1 VQRAARLA
9 GRARGATM
17 PALAQLL
24 RAASAQGAPFEPR
37 AACAIAVRI
46 CDVLDAPHGGLAPS
60 AIHIS
65 WEGAI
70 TLPSRARA
78 PSAVLAYM
86 APERLAGHPPSTR
99 SDVHA
104 LALILCEMVVGRP
117 LPRDAVER
125 AVRTGARDLFLE
137 EDVPVELINVI
148 ERATSRDPRDRHATA
163 REMSAW
169 LTLAEDESGGPMSN
183 DDLADWLSRRFPRDL
198 SAHSIHPTSRTPRRL
213 LLGAAALAIS
223 AVAVG
228 VAMAQL
234 AGPFDESKPSAV
246 APMNAPDRAAVM
258 VDGARSAERGAG
270 SAERGA
276 AVMVER
282 HPPPQPVEAHVA
294 APGARANAD
303 ATAASAEHHRA
314 ERRARRRRTQADLS
328 SPPSNMEGRSPS
340 PTQAGAEQKA
350 ATCPMPMS
358 AGSRPGTRPP
368 AGPASTGAPP
378 ASDLGRAASRRT
390 QDAKSPSG
398 APP

>member
-1 VQRAARLA
+1 
-9 GRARGATM
+9 M

-24 RAASAQGAPFEPR
+24 RAASAQGVPFEPR

-46 CDVLDAPHGGLAPS
+46 CDQLDAPHGGLAPS

-65 WEGAI
+65 WEGAV

-86 APERLAGHPPSTR
+86 APERLAGHPPSPR

-104 LALILCEMVVGRP
+104 LAMILCEMVVGRP
-117 LPRDAVER
+117 LPRDALER

-137 EDVPVELINVI
+137 EDVPVELIDVI
-148 ERATSRDPRDRHATA
+148 ERATSRDPRERHATA

-198 SAHSIHPTSRTPRRL
+198 SAHSTHPPSRTPRRL
-213 LLGAAALAIS
+213 LLGAALAIS

-228 VAMAQL
+228 VAMPHL
-234 AGPFDESKPSAV
+234 AGPLDESKPSAV

-258 VDGARSAERGAG
+258 VDGAR

-368 AGPASTGAPP
+368 AGPASTGASP